1 LQAWQA
7 GLVAAGG
14 GTVPAGDGWQ
24 APVVPFDTRGGVM
37 SRICLAFLTT
47 LIAGLTLAKE
57 EPPPALDKAAAER
70 ARRPI
75 VMVVHGGVPPSLPD
89 FVRASAPKF
98 NAHPGDAIPT
108 LNARLAPETA

>member
-1 LQAWQA
+1 
-7 GLVAAGG
+7 
-14 GTVPAGDGWQ
+14 
-24 APVVPFDTRGGVM
+24 M